1 MSGPISLL
9 ALQGFGRDRSR
20 ERRRS
25 ATERGDAVDDEDE
38 VEAAEGQQEDD
49 GDEDPELRQMRDEDE
64 AYEAEMRSQLD
75 SLSRRQSRAEETP
88 RSRRPSHKSE
98 RRFELTSPGG
108 EQEEE
113 EEVTVA
119 PALKDGSRNLLR
131 SVTINAPTG
140 DSTEKTT
147 DESTDNEPGAL
158 PYPYRTK
165 RHFRR
170 FSTGLSDF
178 RTNTNRTFGTFSTM
192 VNDSWVRRHDPS
204 HKGFW
209 NAFRLWLVGAR
220 TEAEEAQ
227 EGNPDYVPPKYRWT
241 PILSGLLQPFSILLE
256 IPGLTEHWY
265 VRTVDNVPVVYQSNP
280 VILDVGLAVS
290 MGCAVI
296 ANIALISRFMEGRVF
311 ASTITT
317 IVMLTCH
324 DIINIIAI
332 TIFGV
337 IHAVDDGFTYSEAF
351 WLCVCS
357 TAASGFTNVT
367 LIYDLIKT
375 KDFRKSGS
383 GLTPKQR
390 KLVIIVMILLVYI
403 ALGALCFNFLIPE
416 IAFQN
421 ALYFTVV
428 SIETIGFGD
437 VTPST
442 LGAKIFLFFYAPV
455 GILNL
460 AVTVG
465 TARDALVESWS
476 TAYRRRRHEILK
488 RHRLRKQQRIEESIR
503 RQAIERQL
511 QSVGAPLYLGT
522 GGGGVRGGAKNK
534 KLNVRALTQDQL
546 DAAENEALN
555 EIANHTGNGSAGA
568 AAADVGAVPDVA
580 NQGYENALEDVR
592 KLQEDLTK
600 QSLLS
605 EEGYREFQ
613 DKMAHEEKMEN
624 IFKFAFAFG
633 LFVVFW
639 VVGATVFSQTETWSW
654 FVAFYFCFVTFTT
667 IGYGD
672 VSPATP
678 AGRAFFIIWA
688 IAGVATVTLLIA
700 VLAEAYA
707 NRYKSALIQKGAK
720 RAMTAI
726 KQHRDKALA
735 VGEHHKDDIDRQKIE
750 KLPYEIVDLM
760 KVWHRH
766 IALAR
771 HGALEGT
778 GTGTDEEEL
787 KELLT
792 GLLDEQ
798 ANLTAQQKK
807 ELLGDIESRKML
819 FWNGYERAVHRL
831 VSVAEKAIHVQE
843 KTRANLSLLTE
854 LSGPTLSIVPTRN
867 RRFTRTSTLN
877 HASGLTWSPIAMNG
891 ETEGTIGWMSQ
902 PDLSQ
907 TVEPKEGEGGGPLIR
922 TISE

>member
-1 MSGPISLL
+1 
-9 ALQGFGRDRSR
+9 
-20 ERRRS
+20 
-25 ATERGDAVDDEDE
+25 
-38 VEAAEGQQEDD
+38 
-49 GDEDPELRQMRDEDE
+49 
-64 AYEAEMRSQLD
+64 
-75 SLSRRQSRAEETP
+75 
-88 RSRRPSHKSE
+88 
-98 RRFELTSPGG
+98 
-108 EQEEE
+108 
-113 EEVTVA
+113 
-119 PALKDGSRNLLR
+119 
-131 SVTINAPTG
+131 
-140 DSTEKTT
+140 
-147 DESTDNEPGAL
+147 
-158 PYPYRTK
+158 
-165 RHFRR
+165 
-170 FSTGLSDF
+170 
-178 RTNTNRTFGTFSTM
+178 
-192 VNDSWVRRHDPS
+192 
-204 HKGFW
+204 
-209 NAFRLWLVGAR
+209 LWLVGAR

-227 EGNPDYVPPKYRWT
+227 EGDPDYVPPKYRWT

-296 ANIALISRFMEGRVF
+296 ANIALISRFMERRVF
-311 ASTITT
+311 ASTIIT

-332 TIFGV
+332 IIFGV

-367 LIYDLIKT
+367 LIYDLVKT

-437 VTPST
+437 ISPST

-476 TAYRRRRHEILK
+476 TAYRRRRHEVLK
-488 RHRLRKQQRIEESIR
+488 RHRLRKQQRVEESIR

-511 QSVGAPLYLGT
+511 HSVGAPLYLGT

-568 AAADVGAVPDVA
+568 AAAAADVGAVPDVA

-624 IFKFAFAFG
+624 VFKVGRVGSSLPSMSLCIADGCQFAFAFG

-639 VVGATVFSQTETWSW
+639 VVGATVFSQTE
-654 FVAFYFCFVTFTT
+654 
-667 IGYGD
+667 
-672 VSPATP
+672 VSSVF
-678 AGRAFFIIWA
+678 R
-688 IAGVATVTLLIA
+688 
-700 VLAEAYA
+700 
-707 NRYKSALIQKGAK
+707 N
-720 RAMTAI
+720 
-726 KQHRDKALA
+726 
-735 VGEHHKDDIDRQKIE
+735 
-750 KLPYEIVDLM
+750 
-760 KVWHRH
+760 
-766 IALAR
+766 
-771 HGALEGT
+771 
-778 GTGTDEEEL
+778 
-787 KELLT
+787 LT
-792 GLLDEQ
+792 G
-798 ANLTAQQKK
+798 
-807 ELLGDIESRKML
+807 
-819 FWNGYERAVHRL
+819 
-831 VSVAEKAIHVQE
+831 
-843 KTRANLSLLTE
+843 
-854 LSGPTLSIVPTRN
+854 
-867 RRFTRTSTLN
+867 
-877 HASGLTWSPIAMNG
+877 
-891 ETEGTIGWMSQ
+891 
-902 PDLSQ
+902 
-907 TVEPKEGEGGGPLIR
+907 
-922 TISE
+922 